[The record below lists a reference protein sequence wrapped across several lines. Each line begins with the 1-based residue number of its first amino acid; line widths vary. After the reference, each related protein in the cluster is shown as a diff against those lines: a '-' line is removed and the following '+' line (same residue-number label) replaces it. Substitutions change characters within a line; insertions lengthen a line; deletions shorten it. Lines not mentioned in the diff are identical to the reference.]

1 MTKLPFFK
9 KKAQAETQPK
19 KKKTIQP
26 VKLTIYLL
34 RDCTRN
40 WLII

>member
-19 KKKTIQP
+19 KKTIQP

-34 RDCTRN
+34 RDYTRN